1 MTTDRLGKAV
11 PRPEHLVATTV
22 ALPPGPPLDPVAL
35 AGEEGVL
42 FAGRGLVLAGR
53 GEAARLELP
62 GGLADVEAV
71 EQAAGWL
78 AAVPVTGAA
87 DHPGTGVVAH
97 GALPFDR
104 DEPASLLVPAVTY
117 GTDDEGREW
126 VTVVG
131 PPPPDR
137 NARRWRA
144 RLIALTADRTDR
156 ADPGRPAV
164 TPVPAPGDY
173 TSAVTNAVAAI
184 ALGQITKVVLGR
196 SVVLDFPGAPDIA
209 VTTRRLQVEEPACTV
224 FTHPVPGGVFLG
236 ASPELLVSRRGRA
249 VSSHP
254 MAGTTDL
261 DGGRAD
267 ALLASP
273 KDRWEHQLVVDEIV
287 RALADSGVDVEA
299 PPGPDLMR
307 LHSVA
312 HLVTRIEGQV
322 PAKATPP
329 SVLALLAALHPTPAV
344 GGVPRDQA
352 LEIIEMLETA
362 PRGLW
367 AGPVGWV
374 DGRGDG
380 DWVIG
385 IRSATVTGRRA
396 VLWAGAGIVA
406 DSVPAD
412 ELTETTIKLV
422 PVLQALSPGGASLLS
437 R

>member
-1 MTTDRLGKAV
+1 MTTDRLSLAL
-11 PRPEHLVATTV
+11 PRPDHLVATTM
-22 ALPPGPPLDPVAL
+22 ALPPGSPLDPVAL
-35 AGEEGVL
+35 AGEDGVL
-42 FAGRGLVLAGR
+42 FASRRLVLAGR

-62 GGLADVEAV
+62 GGLDDTEAV
-71 EQAAGWL
+71 ARATAWL
-78 AAVPVTGAA
+78 ASVPVHGAL

-104 DEPASLLVPAVTY
+104 AEPATLIVPAVTY
-117 GTDDEGREW
+117 GADDQGREW

-131 PPPPDR
+131 PPPPER

-144 RLIALTADRTDR
+144 RLAALTADTTDR
-156 ADPGRPAV
+156 ADPGTPTV

-184 ALGQITKVVLGR
+184 ALGQIAKVVLGR
-196 SVVLDFPGAPDIA
+196 SAVLDFTGAPDIS
-209 VTTRRLQVEEPACTV
+209 VTARRLQAAEPGCTV

-236 ASPELLVSRRGRA
+236 ASPELLVSRRGTA

-254 MAGTTDL
+254 MAGTAGLEGD
-261 DGGRAD
+261 RAD
-267 ALLASP
+267 QLLGSA
-273 KDRWEHQLVVDEIV
+273 KDRWEHQLVVEEIT
-287 RALADSGVDVEA
+287 RTLADQGVEIEL
-299 PPGPDLMR
+299 PPGPSLMR
-307 LHSVA
+307 LRSVA
-312 HLVTRIEGQV
+312 HLVTRIEGQL
-322 PAKATPP
+322 PAAGPRP
-329 SVLALLAALHPTPAV
+329 SVLELVAALHPTPAV

-352 LEIIEMLETA
+352 LEIIAMLETA
-362 PRGLW
+362 SRGRW

-406 DSVPAD
+406 DSLPEA
-412 ELTETTIKLV
+412 ELAETTIKLV
-422 PVLQALSPGGASLLS
+422 PVLEALCPGRADLLN